1 MREECRRRERGTR
14 KEASKEVRKERNLT
28 GPAAITIIRASLRM
42 ARGASSRT
50 KHPASSIIASP
61 CHRVTHMAD

>member
-1 MREECRRRERGTR
+1 MREECRRWERGTR
-14 KEASKEVRKERNLT
+14 KEASKELNLT

-50 KHPASSIIASP
+50 KRPASSITVSP
-61 CHRVTHMAD
+61 RHRVTHMAD